1 MTEPL
6 SKALA
11 DRISTLEHAAM
22 AYAQDPQAHTERR
35 LNEAR
40 AALTAHQ
47 SAPFGEQAPQAP
59 SSTAGE
65 VAGAQSTVAAGSVD
79 VEATMKLVH
88 NYAAACVDFEKASVQ
103 ESRDRELLA
112 EMKRAEAKLRTHL
125 AAQGT
130 QKAEARVEELE
141 AELDAK
147 QAELDEA
154 LHQPWPE
161 WAKQVL
167 KMTRDL
173 SGYDGYDDQDGID
186 VAEEVREAYAE
197 LTSQIERMRKGTPVA
212 WRHNLTHCLY
222 ETEEDVRLAD
232 GDSWAEPLFLAATP
246 PKAEA
251 TQAAAVGEDGSVG
264 SLLRMLGDLT
274 APSAQEPT

>member
-6 SKALA
+6 SKALRA
-11 DRISTLEHAAM
+11 LLSLV
-22 AYAQDPQAHTERR
+22 RR
-35 LNEAR
+35 ETPHLSGKVLGDAE

-47 SAPFGEQAPQAP
+47 SAPLGEQAPQAEAVELQRLRKALVWVAHMGHGTPKHMLPQGVTLIDADRVRVTLDGWSVSARDDGTDPTKPPHAP

-130 QKAEARVEELE
+130 QKAEA
-141 AELDAK
+141 
-147 QAELDEA
+147 
-154 LHQPWPE
+154 
-161 WAKQVL
+161 
-167 KMTRDL
+167 
-173 SGYDGYDDQDGID
+173 
-186 VAEEVREAYAE
+186 
-197 LTSQIERMRKGTPVA
+197 
-212 WRHNLTHCLY
+212 
-222 ETEEDVRLAD
+222 
-232 GDSWAEPLFLAATP
+232 
-246 PKAEA
+246 
-251 TQAAAVGEDGSVG
+251 TQAAAGGEVLSEAMRLVGLVADAEHSTATVRRVHRDN
-264 SLLRMLGDLT
+264 LQIFLAAALT
-274 APSAQEPT
+274 PPSPAQSPASPLPSAQEPT